1 MKWISEQ
8 IHFSFEWY
16 FGAATFIR
24 VSFNV
29 RNDWNESGRC
39 SIISHQFLFNSA
51 ILFLFLSYFIFF
63 VRLLL
68 LSLCQIFHP
77 IKNTIHS
84 IISLA
89 LVVSSIIFLSS
100 FQLIVTFQQHLSYFI
115 SFGWVI
121 HSSVIVERNRRENS
135 NNNNKSPDSSSHSN
149 Q

>member
-1 MKWISEQ
+1 MNKYISPLSGTLVLRRLFVSPSTWEMTGTKVEDVPSFL
-8 IHFSFEWY
+8 ISFFS
-16 FGAATFIR
+16 
-24 VSFNV
+24 
-29 RNDWNESGRC
+29 
-39 SIISHQFLFNSA
+39 
-51 ILFLFLSYFIFF
+51 ILPSCFFFLSYFIFF

>member
-1 MKWISEQ
+1 MNKWTNTFLLWVVLWCCDVYSCLLQREKWLERKWKMFH
-8 IHFSFEWY
+8 HFSS
-16 FGAATFIR
+16 
-24 VSFNV
+24 VSF
-29 RNDWNESGRC
+29 
-39 SIISHQFLFNSA
+39 QFCHLVS
-51 ILFLFLSYFIFF
+51 FLSYFIFF

-77 IKNTIHS
+77 IKSTIHS